1 MYFSRGAVPIPLWL
15 QVSDKLHV
23 QWTHT
28 YVDVHHSKAKL
39 LTAVEAV
46 ETALKSSAQLG
57 MLGELVFSPLYF
69 FFSIKRLSHY

>member
-1 MYFSRGAVPIPLWL
+1 MYFSRSAVPIPLWL

-23 QWTHT
+23 LWTHT

-57 MLGELVFSPLYF
+57 MLGECFSTALFLCLY
-69 FFSIKRLSHY
+69 